1 VVGLKEVLTQLNLF
15 SMTDVD
21 IIKDLLIK
29 ESGIDVSKRTRER
42 EVIEMRGLFFN
53 VVRTLKPTA
62 SLNSMGRCVG
72 VHHSTVLHSMSMF
85 DVYSKYNKDLEK
97 LKEIITKRYILEHRF
112 YAISSID
119 FEIERLEKQLNL
131 LREHKESLEK
141 DKKDLVV

>member
-1 VVGLKEVLTQLNLF
+1 M
-15 SMTDVD
+15 SDID

-29 ESGIDVSKRTRER
+29 ESGIDITERTRER

-72 VHHSTVLHSMSMF
+72 VHHATVMHSIAMF
-85 DVYSKYNKDLEK
+85 DVYSKYNKDLNK

-119 FEIERLEKQLNL
+119 FEIDRLEKQLNL
-131 LREHKESLEK
+131 LREHKENLEK
-141 DKKDLVV
+141 EKKDLVV

>member
-1 VVGLKEVLTQLNLF
+1 
-15 SMTDVD
+15 MTDVD

-62 SLNSMGRCVG
+62 SLNSMGKSVG
-72 VHHSTVLHSMSMF
+72 VHHATVMHSIAMF

-119 FEIERLEKQLNL
+119 FEIEKLEKQLNL
-131 LREHKESLEK
+131 LREHKENLEK
-141 DKKDLVV
+141 EKKDLVV